1 MGGPPL
7 PLVFGCW
14 LLAVAWDPPPKT
26 MAGGS
31 LPHPGPAM
39 LTRRVA
45 EAEQQEKAA
54 RMRYTAIVLPDAARP
69 NPPPPGVA
77 GPAVLF

>member
-1 MGGPPL
+1 
-7 PLVFGCW
+7 
-14 LLAVAWDPPPKT
+14 
-26 MAGGS
+26 
-31 LPHPGPAM
+31 M